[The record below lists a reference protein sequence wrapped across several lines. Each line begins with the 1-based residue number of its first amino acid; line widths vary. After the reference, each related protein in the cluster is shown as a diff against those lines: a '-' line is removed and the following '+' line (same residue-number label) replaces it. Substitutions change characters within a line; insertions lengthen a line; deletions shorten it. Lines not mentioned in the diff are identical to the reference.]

1 MRSIYQILEDY
12 QKPRLSINRSREY
25 NRFLNNRYNL
35 DRIPY
40 YAYLYESETN
50 FFNIMRANIILDSY
64 LNKTILDGYVERI
77 NAAVKRNK
85 PQEVEDIKKE
95 MRERLKDLPYYDD
108 NGRRI
113 YIAFF
118 NRAINDFYIN
128 HPERFGEYPYSTLL
142 KSFNSSI
149 VDAFDTYGYHIYNST
164 FTRLVKIMESE
175 NKKECAFIHY
185 DTYTIY
191 FINDQ
196 GRLENKMVLFDKFLE
211 RPSHNH
217 LIERAYKVI
226 DAYFK
231 FNRTDTINA
240 LIENGFMSNKLFAI
254 IRKEQEDEI

>member
-1 MRSIYQILEDY
+1 MRSIYQILDDY
-12 QKPRLSINRSREY
+12 QKPRLSIHRSREY
-25 NRFLNNRYNL
+25 NRFLNNRYYL

-40 YAYLYESETN
+40 YSYLYESETN

-64 LNKTILDGYVERI
+64 INKSIMDSYIVKI
-77 NAAVKRNK
+77 NAAIKKNK
-85 PQEVEDIKKE
+85 EQEVLEIKEE
-95 MRERLKDLPYYDD
+95 MSKKLEELPYFDD
-108 NGRRI
+108 DGKRI

-142 KSFNSSI
+142 NSFNSSI
-149 VDAFDTYGYHIYNST
+149 VDAFDTYGYKIFNSR

-175 NKKECAFIHY
+175 NKKECAFIRY
-185 DTYTIY
+185 DNYTIY

-196 GRLENKMVLFDKFLE
+196 GRLENQLILFDKFLD
-211 RPSHNH
+211 RPSYNH
-217 LIERAYKVI
+217 LPERAYKVI
-226 DAYFK
+226 DSYFK

-240 LIENGFMSNKLFAI
+240 LIENGFMSKKLFAI